1 VRLNSKQVSVIA
13 CLALLRKGRDC
24 GASARWIGGVDG
36 VFERTMAEAVRS
48 PSALPTVSPWWA
60 SLPN

>member
-36 VFERTMAEAVRS
+36 VFE
-48 PSALPTVSPWWA
+48 
-60 SLPN
+60 